1 MQLLLDR
8 QILRKEDEPNREN
21 GSKRKSDILTFCVRS
36 RFYGQATKGVRVDA
50 LAQTGDEGRGQ
61 LR

>member
-1 MQLLLDR
+1 ML
-8 QILRKEDEPNREN
+8 ITREKHMRVIV
-21 GSKRKSDILTFCVRS
+21 SAQEFTCVRS
-36 RFYGQATKGVRVDA
+36 RFCGQATKGVRVDA

>member
-1 MQLLLDR
+1 MR
-8 QILRKEDEPNREN
+8 VRFGGRGRSER
-21 GSKRKSDILTFCVRS
+21 GGKRKKNDILAFCVGS